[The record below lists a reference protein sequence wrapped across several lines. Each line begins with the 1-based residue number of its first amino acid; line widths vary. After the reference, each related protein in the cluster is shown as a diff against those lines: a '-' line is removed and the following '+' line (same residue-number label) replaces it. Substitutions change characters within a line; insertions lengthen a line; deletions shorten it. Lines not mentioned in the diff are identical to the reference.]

1 MRNSVI
7 INKFVPL
14 SFLSFPFLLMNS
26 VTCFGRH
33 PGYTPGS
40 LVTVNTVMHVTT
52 AHAASIWSLYIPGR
66 YRCSPIG
73 NNNNKVR
80 FPTLYLEGGAFSETC
95 SLFIE
100 QNIIMLPLVHSSTW
114 LKGVHVCVFVAPCTY
129 R

>member
-1 MRNSVI
+1 MKNSVI

-14 SFLSFPFLLMNS
+14 SLLSFPFLLMNS
-26 VTCFGRH
+26 VTCFDRH
-33 PGYTPGS
+33 PGYTGLTGDCQYS
-40 LVTVNTVMHVTT
+40 HVAT

-66 YRCSPIG
+66 YSCSPIG

-80 FPTLYLEGGAFSETC
+80 FPTLYLGGGAFSETC